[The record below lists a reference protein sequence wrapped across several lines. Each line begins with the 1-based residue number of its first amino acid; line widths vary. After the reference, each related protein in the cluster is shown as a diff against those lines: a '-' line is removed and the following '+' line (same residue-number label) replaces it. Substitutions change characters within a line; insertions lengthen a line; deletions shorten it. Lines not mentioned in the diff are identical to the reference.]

1 MTLNM
6 SPDHYS
12 PQLCIS
18 STFTDTEIAVASL
31 VRSVQG
37 RGRNDESASISLH
50 ELRCVEKSV

>member
-12 PQLCIS
+12 QLCIS